1 MRIAVLVYGR
11 LKYCVEHYNNII
23 NSIGKENNIIDFFMS
38 SDNSPNIED
47 FIKLYKPLDY
57 TNDKIEH
64 NYNFKKYNGV
74 RVETNIDNMTR
85 HFINKNR
92 VFTLFE
98 KYVEKNN
105 INYDVIISLRL
116 NLLFKNKFIFNTIEN
131 NKIYIPKDYDPIPK
145 SINDMVAYGN
155 FNVMKKYNNIINN
168 VDELLTKNLTI
179 PHPESLTLANIIYN
193 NINIVRTNVEY
204 DFKR

>member
-1 MRIAVLVYGR
+1 MT
-11 LKYCVEHYNNII
+11 
-23 NSIGKENNIIDFFMS
+23 

-47 FIKLYKPLDY
+47 FVKIYKPLDY

-64 NYNFKKYNGV
+64 NYNFKKYNRV
-74 RVETNIDNMTR
+74 RPETNIDNMTR

-105 INYDVIISLRL
+105 INYNVIISLRL
-116 NLLFKNKFIFNTIEN
+116 NLLFKNKFILNSIEN
-131 NKIYIPKDYDPIPK
+131 NTIYIPNCYDFIPK

-155 FNVMKKYNNIINN
+155 FTVMKKYNNIINN
-168 VDELLTKNLTI
+168 VDELLRKNLSI

-193 NINIVRTNVEY
+193 NIKIVRTNTPLH
-204 DFKR
+204 FKR